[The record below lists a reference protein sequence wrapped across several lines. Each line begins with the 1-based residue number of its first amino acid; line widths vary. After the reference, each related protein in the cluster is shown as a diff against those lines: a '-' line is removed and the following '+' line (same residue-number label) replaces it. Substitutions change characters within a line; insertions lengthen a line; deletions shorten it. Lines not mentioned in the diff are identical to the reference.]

1 MNVIYKTSIPK
12 LLVTWLTAIAL
23 LLSSASVLTFTA
35 PAFAGTTG
43 EVTQSPSYRRTYSVT
58 TPFFTPA
65 ASATDVGELAG
76 NASNTCTLL
85 ACYVTVTPTTAGQV
99 NYFLTK
105 RSTANTAGTAV
116 TDTGIPQNAADSSAV
131 SVCKHYTANPTTG
144 TLVGN
149 VAGASWYGNVSQIGG
164 PITFP
169 VYLANPLA
177 KAVTLSGTSQ
187 VIALNQNGVTT
198 PIGGNISITWLWQE
212 Q

>member
-1 MNVIYKTSIPK
+1 MNIIYKTSAPK
-12 LLVTWLTAIAL
+12 LLTTWLLVIML
-23 LLSSASVLTFTA
+23 LLGNMVTFTP
-35 PAFAGTTG
+35 PAYAGFTG
-43 EVTQSPSYRRTYSVT
+43 EVNQAPSYRRTYSVT
-58 TPFFTPA
+58 TPFFSPA

-105 RSTANTAGTAV
+105 RSTANTAGTSV
-116 TDTGIPQNAADSSAV
+116 TDTGIPQNAADSAAV

-149 VAGASWYGNVSQIGG
+149 VAGASWYGNVSQIGSAV
-164 PITFP
+164 TFP
-169 VYLANPLA
+169 IYIANPMA
-177 KAVTLSGTSQ
+177 KAITLNGTSQ
-187 VIALNQNGVTT
+187 VIAVNQNGVTT